1 MPHFRRVHVIA
12 TAVLFVQLLCG
23 LLWGQPK
30 PASSD
35 PVHLLDSTNQRSV
48 ELVGRIVKDLRLF
61 DGGCSALLAVDRL
74 EGGLVKGRTELH
86 LPDCSAPLLQG
97 WRVQAKGC

>member
-1 MPHFRRVHVIA
+1 MPHFRRVHGIA
-12 TAVLFVQLLCG
+12 TAVLFVQVLFG

-48 ELVGRIVKDLRLF
+48 ELFGRVVKDLRPF

-74 EGGLVKGRTELH
+74 EVGPVKGRT
-86 LPDCSAPLLQG
+86 
-97 WRVQAKGC
+97 